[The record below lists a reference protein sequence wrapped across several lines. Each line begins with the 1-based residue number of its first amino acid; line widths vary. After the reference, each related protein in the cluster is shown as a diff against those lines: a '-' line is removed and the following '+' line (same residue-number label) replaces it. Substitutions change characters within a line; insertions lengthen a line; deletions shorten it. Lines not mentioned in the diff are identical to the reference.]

1 MHTKESTAKLRSEL
15 KAAFPGIKFSVR
27 MHRGSSVNIEWVDG
41 PTKKEVSAIADQY
54 EWISRCEVTHEI
66 LSGGN
71 SFVFCRREYSPET
84 YQAAVKQALAKNWDM
99 WNHLVFENIIDAE
112 GTGIKNEFD
121 YTVYQG
127 HNYWFS
133 ELVSEELKNQ
143 SFCMIATEVQP
154 KKIADAPLVQSSET
168 NESITVT
175 ENDDRDG
182 VEIRFTTKPSEEV
195 LTELKANG
203 YRWSRFN
210 SCWYAKRSPE
220 TLAFAASLECA
231 NEPAPTPVEAE
242 VYRKMLAPIT
252 SVPLT
257 LPSNY
262 KISSE
267 THRPTFSIEA
277 IPVKASCTPH
287 YLVLSTQTYAPVVFD
302 VRSPQQT
309 LKDKL
314 AALDVDSL
322 SAEQVRTLKGTQP
335 TA

>member
-27 MHRGSSVNIEWVDG
+27 MHRRSSVNIEWVDG

-54 EWISRCEVTHEI
+54 ERVSRCEMTHEI

-99 WNHLVFENIIDAE
+99 WSHLSFETLEFNEAGNQLKGNI
-112 GTGIKNEFD
+112 
-121 YTVYQG
+121 YTVDQG
-127 HNYWFS
+127 YNYWFS
-133 ELVSEELKNQ
+133 ELVNKQ
-143 SFCMIATEVQP
+143 IKDKSFCVSVKAET
-154 KKIADAPLVQSSET
+154 IADAPLKLET
-168 NESITVT
+168 TEAITVT

-182 VEIRFTTKPSEEV
+182 VEIRFATKLSEEV

-220 TLAFAASLECA
+220 TLAFASSLECA

-242 VYRKMLAPIT
+242 VHHEMLAIAPVT
-252 SVPLT
+252 SVPLA

-262 KISSE
+262 QISSE
-267 THRPTFSIEA
+267 THRPTFSIEV
-277 IPVKASCTPH
+277 IPVKASSTPQ
-287 YLVLSTQTYAPVVFD
+287 YLVLQTAATYAPVVFD

-322 SAEQVRTLKGTQP
+322 SAEQLSELLKVLG
-335 TA
+335 